1 MKYKIV
7 EHYNK
12 ENGHFTGYEL
22 MQRALFF
29 LPWKSLKRFYARE
42 SEINHDLVWLLTLDG
57 KVSKGDA
64 YD

>member
-7 EHYNK
+7 KHYNK

-22 MQRALFF
+22 MSKSLFF
-29 LPWKSLKRFYARE
+29 LPWRSLRRYGNDQHSIE
-42 SEINHDLVWLLTLDG
+42 HDIVWLLSLDR
-57 KVSKGDA
+57 KVKHGDS

>member
-7 EHYNK
+7 KHYNK

-22 MQRALFF
+22 MRKWFF
-29 LPWKSLKRFYARE
+29 LFPWKSICRYGNDQHSIE
-42 SEINHDLVWLLTLDG
+42 HDLVWLASLDG
-57 KVSKGDA
+57 MVKYGDC

>member
-7 EHYNK
+7 KHYNK

-22 MQRALFF
+22 MRRALFF
-29 LPWKSLKRFYARE
+29 LPWKSFERRYARE
-42 SEINHDLVWLLTLDG
+42 GELNHDLVWLLTLDG
-57 KVSKGDA
+57 KVSTDDA